1 MNAPDYNAVA
11 ALLDDDRAGA
21 GPDAKPHPFTSYLP
35 FDGVA
40 QPPSWVIPGFISTGV
55 TVISGARG
63 IGKTSAVLPL
73 SLAVAGLHG
82 ADALMPRHWRHVIY
96 ISEDVEQVKNILAAM
111 VADRSQSIDLAD
123 VQERFHLVQALRL
136 DPAYVA
142 TVGVTY
148 REHFTRRVN
157 GVALPPLVI
166 IDTKS
171 AALSQENENDNSE
184 AGAMMDALKRGFDD
198 LPVWVVAHLSN
209 ANLNNTN
216 VDQLSS
222 RGASAVESDA
232 KQTLFLVK
240 SGESRQLLQGKKRFE
255 PKWQALNIS
264 SQVVTLQGQDEFGE
278 PETFSV
284 RWCILQPATPNQDT
298 AAHKKAKQAQDEA
311 NAVNIEVVDA
321 VSQAWT
327 AGNPLNRAGVK
338 AKLSRKTST
347 VVKAIDGLLADR
359 WLHEIDVPI
368 ARRIVASKKQFLIA
382 LTAAEH
388 AALIHDGVL
397 PIATWELPPSWA
409 KPIPPVPEPGAN
421 SPDSSPAAP

>member
-1 MNAPDYNAVA
+1 MNAPEYNAMA
-11 ALLDDDRAGA
+11 ALLDGDRAGA
-21 GPDAKPHPFTSYLP
+21 GPDAKPHPFANYLP
-35 FDGVA
+35 FDSVA
-40 QPPSWVIPGFISTGV
+40 QPPFWVVPGFIATGV

-63 IGKTSAVLPL
+63 MGKTSAVLPL

-96 ISEDVEQVKNILAAM
+96 ITEDIEQVRNILAAM
-111 VADRSQSIDLAD
+111 VSDRGQGIDLAD

-148 REHFTRRVN
+148 REHFTRRVS
-157 GVALPPLVI
+157 GAALPPLVI

-171 AALSQENENDNSE
+171 SALSQENENDNSE

-198 LPVWVVAHLSN
+198 LPVWLVAHLSN

-232 KQTLFLVK
+232 KQTLFLIK
-240 SGESRQLLQGKKRFE
+240 SGDRRQLQQGKTRFE
-255 PKWQALNIS
+255 PKWPALDIT
-264 SQVVTLQGQDEFGE
+264 SQVVTIQGYDVFGE
-278 PETFSV
+278 PESFSV
-284 RWCILQPATPNQDT
+284 RWCILQPATPSQET
-298 AAHKKAKQAQDEA
+298 ADQKKARQAQDEES
-311 NAVNIEVVDA
+311 AVSIEVKDA
-321 VSQAWT
+321 VSQAWE

-338 AKLSRKTST
+338 AKLSRKNST
-347 VVKAIDGLLADR
+347 VVKAIDRLLADR

-368 ARRIVASKKQFLIA
+368 ARRINVSKRQFLIA
-382 LTAAEH
+382 LTPTEH
-388 AALIHDGVL
+388 AALIADGVL
-397 PIATWELPPSWA
+397 PSAKMELPPSWA
-409 KPIPPVPEPGAN
+409 KPIPPVPEPAAN
-421 SPDSSPAAP
+421 GPDSSPATP